1 MAKAREI
8 VGLECAAAAHAGI
21 VLVLRTRLDEMCDF
35 RAAAL
40 DWTDAEGVHDMRVAS
55 RRLRGA
61 LSDFAPYLGGRW
73 PRTRLRKL
81 ARRLGAVRDEDVKL
95 ETLAELAQTAAPE
108 LRAGLRRIAAAHEQ
122 RREQARATLAATA
135 LDEAALERLR
145 LKFLRKLERAALRH
159 EVDDESQAQPE
170 RAATLSFKDA
180 GREIICARLA
190 KLLDQGV
197 ALYQPNDV
205 KQLHRLRIAT
215 KRLRYALEL
224 YAPCWQANLS
234 DTAKEVASLQKAL
247 GGLHDCDVWLADL
260 GARLE
265 RLHARAL
272 DAPAADERRAGFWL
286 MQYFAQART
295 KHYTDALECW
305 SAWQAADLFAR
316 LRADLAQTDNA
327 HSTNVPNSSV
337 SPTDLPVA

>member
-35 RAAAL
+35 RAAAV
-40 DWTDAEGVHDMRVAS
+40 DWADAENLHDMRVAS

-61 LSDFAPYLGGRW
+61 LSDFAPYLCGRL
-73 PRTRLRKL
+73 PRKRLRKL

-95 ETLAELAQTAAPE
+95 ETLAESEQTVALE
-108 LRAGLRRIAAAHEQ
+108 LRAGLRRIATAHEQ
-122 RREQARATLAATA
+122 QREQARATLAAA
-135 LDEAALERLR
+135 LDEAALKRLR
-145 LKFLRKLERAALRH
+145 LKFLRRLERATLRH
-159 EVDDESQAQPE
+159 EADNEKQAELE

-197 ALYQPNDV
+197 ALYQPNNV
-205 KQLHRLRIAT
+205 RQLHRLRIAT

-247 GGLHDCDVWLADL
+247 GELHDCDVWLADL

-265 RLHARAL
+265 RLHACAMA
-272 DAPAADERRAGFWL
+272 APAADERRAAFWL
-286 MQYFAQART
+286 MQYFAQERA

-305 SAWQAADLFAR
+305 SAWQAADLFVR
-316 LRADLAQTDNA
+316 LRADLTQTDNA
-327 HSTNVPNSSV
+327 HSTKVLNSAV